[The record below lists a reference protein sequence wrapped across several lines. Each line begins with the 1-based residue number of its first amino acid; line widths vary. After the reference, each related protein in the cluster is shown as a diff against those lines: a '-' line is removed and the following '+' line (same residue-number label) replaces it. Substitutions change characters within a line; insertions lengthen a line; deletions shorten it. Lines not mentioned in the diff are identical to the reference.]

1 MRSIVVLATAV
12 LLTACASQPTPE
24 TASGE
29 QPAATPSAKAE
40 PARGNG
46 RTVKSIDGSFEGEI
60 IGTVRPNSRFSKIQI
75 GMTMSQVNGL
85 IKAPDDLNTHETGKR
100 WIPFYYGGDVRLTEA
115 YYKGDGCLTYTGGN
129 QFGGG
134 AGTLIA
140 ITADPS
146 GKCFNS

>member
-1 MRSIVVLATAV
+1 MRSIAILAMAG
-12 LLTACASQPTPE
+12 LLTACGSQPANDTSS
-24 TASGE
+24 TAK
-29 QPAATPSAKAE
+29 PPVAANAE
-40 PARGNG
+40 PAKNKG
-46 RTVKSIDGSFEGEI
+46 RTVKSADGSFEGEVF
-60 IGTVRPNSRFSKIQI
+60 GTIRPNSRFSKIQI

-85 IKAPDDLNTHETGKR
+85 IRAPDDMNTHETGKR

-115 YYKGDGCLTYTGGN
+115 YYKGEGCLTYTGGN

-140 ITADPS
+140 INADPS

>member
-1 MRSIVVLATAV
+1 MRTIAVLALAA
-12 LLTACASQPTPE
+12 LFAGCASQPSSTS
-24 TASGE
+24 SGPAE
-29 QPAATPSAKAE
+29 PQPAASKADSAK
-40 PARGNG
+40 PAG

-60 IGTVRPNSRFSKIQI
+60 FGTIRPNSRFAKIKI
-75 GMTMSQVNGL
+75 GMSMQQVNAL
-85 IKAPDDLNTHETGKR
+85 IKAPDDMNSHETGKR

-115 YYKGDGCLTYTGGN
+115 LYKGEGCLTYTGGN

-146 GKCFNS
+146 GKCFNG